1 LCESELSSIG
11 VTKRKPAERERERG
25 KEGEGK
31 GERAERRGGRKSS
44 SGCFTIE
51 HIATVCR
58 AIRTSD
64 HNNVKSK
71 TFTISWAKTTSKL
84 TVGTVGIAMTSPA
97 NNILLREREKK
108 RKKKRKDFVD
118 S

>member
-1 LCESELSSIG
+1 VLQSG
-11 VTKRKPAERERERG
+11 NRQKERERKRERV
-25 KEGEGK
+25 
-31 GERAERRGGRKSS
+31 RRGGGESREKRRKSS

-58 AIRTSD
+58 AIRTPD

-71 TFTISWAKTTSKL
+71 TFTISWPKTTSKL
-84 TVGTVGIAMTSPA
+84 TVGTVVRIAMTSPA

-108 RKKKRKDFVD
+108 RKKKKRKDFVD